1 MCSIYHYVSAYKYL
15 STFAIISPDGTI
27 AVIMYSGAFTHYGEP
42 GLMMCTPF
50 TEAKYLVSRQ
60 DFVYESPNNRVITR
74 DNVNVSI
81 SISILLKIN
90 DQSDYVQQLVTNVS

>member
-1 MCSIYHYVSAYKYL
+1 
-15 STFAIISPDGTI
+15 
-27 AVIMYSGAFTHYGEP
+27 MYSGAFTHYGEP
-42 GLMMCTPF
+42 GLMVCTPF
-50 TEAKYLVSRQ
+50 CEAKYLVSRQ